1 MSEPVCCSF
10 CSKRTQPCGHL
21 NNNAHFISSDD
32 RTLHV
37 SLSMRSWVSWWFLFC
52 GRRTAGTPNNDPGGD
67 GAPRAVTASVR
78 GAVLPQECGPD
89 ALRPSSPWLP
99 VCPLY
104 ERGGGLGLLSVSL
117 GKEDRD
123 GQVVFSQD
131 APKRWTLFLLCFPG
145 ETHGPMQVPGLP

>member
-1 MSEPVCCSF
+1 MSRSRCEVGFLGGFSSADAVQLGRQTTIQAATEP
-10 CSKRTQPCGHL
+10 RG
-21 NNNAHFISSDD
+21 
-32 RTLHV
+32 
-37 SLSMRSWVSWWFLFC
+37 LS
-52 GRRTAGTPNNDPGGD
+52 
-67 GAPRAVTASVR
+67 PRPSVR
-78 GAVLPQECGPD
+78 GAVLPQECGP
-89 ALRPSSPWLP
+89 AAPRPSSPWLP

-131 APKRWTLFLLCFPG
+131 APKRWTLFLLRFPG